1 MVEEADLVVAEAS
14 YPSIGLGIELQI
26 AEAKGIPLIICYER
40 TEAKRSQIKFY
51 ENPDHKRH
59 ELQIGDGF
67 VSLMAL
73 GLPNLLSVLPYS
85 EEKEFM
91 AEILRLVK
99 TLHEVEA

>member
-1 MVEEADLVVAEAS
+1 MVEEADLVIAEAS

-26 AEAKGIPLIICYER
+26 AEARGIPLIICHER
-40 TEAKRSQIKFY
+40 SEAKRSQSKFY
-51 ENPDHKRH
+51 ENPDRKRH

-85 EEKEFM
+85 EERELIT
-91 AEILRLVK
+91 EIHRLVK
-99 TLHEVEA
+99 ALN